1 LGIPNPSLSGFVRIV
16 THPKVFREPTPLP

>member
-1 LGIPNPSLSGFVRIV
+1 LGIPNPSLSGFVRIL